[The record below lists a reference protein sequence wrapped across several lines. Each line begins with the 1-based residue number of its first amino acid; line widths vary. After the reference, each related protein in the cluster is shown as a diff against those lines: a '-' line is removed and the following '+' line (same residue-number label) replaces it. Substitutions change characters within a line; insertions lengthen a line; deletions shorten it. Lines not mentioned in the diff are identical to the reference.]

1 MFLTFPNFLKKIIK
15 TKIQTPDLKIVA
27 ILNNYH
33 NFSLIVKIIAYTAGK
48 FHVVRSI
55 IAQYV
60 IPINR
65 KESGLFC
72 SQKEKCNSKKV
83 ILVP

>member
-15 TKIQTPDLKIVA
+15 TKIQIPDLKIVVP
-27 ILNNYH
+27 LNNYH
-33 NFSLIVKIIAYTAGK
+33 NFSLITKIIAYTAGK

-55 IAQYV
+55 TARYAIR
-60 IPINR
+60 IIR

-72 SQKEKCNSKKV
+72 SQKEKCNSKTV

>member
-1 MFLTFPNFLKKIIK
+1 MFLTFPNLFKKITK

-33 NFSLIVKIIAYTAGK
+33 NFSLITKIIAYTAGK

-55 IAQYV
+55 IVRYT
-60 IPINR
+60 IRIIR
-65 KESGLFC
+65 KKSGLFC
-72 SQKEKCNSKKV
+72 SQKEKCNPKTV